1 MIYYYLFCV
10 LLDLNCESFVIN
22 VCICSCC
29 SLLVMPFSSF
39 GIQQKLG
46 NVTTFSIFW
55 KSCIELVLFFT
66 SVFGRILSGP
76 GGFYIRRFLTI
87 NSVSLIDIKLF
98 SLFLLK

>member
-1 MIYYYLFCV
+1 M

-22 VCICSCC
+22 VRTCSFR

-39 GIQQKLG
+39 GIYVMVTSEQKLG
-46 NVTTFSIFW
+46 NVTTFSISW

-76 GGFYIRRFLTI
+76 GGFYIRFLTI
-87 NSVSLIDIKLF
+87 NSVSLIDTKLF